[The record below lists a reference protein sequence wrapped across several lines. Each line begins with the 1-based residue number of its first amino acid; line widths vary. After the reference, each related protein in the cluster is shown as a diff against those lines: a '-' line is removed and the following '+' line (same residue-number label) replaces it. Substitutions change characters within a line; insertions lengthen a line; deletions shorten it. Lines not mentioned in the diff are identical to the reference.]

1 MTEKKPDKTRL
12 ALNSQQPRGAHAFGR
27 IAAPGAS
34 QQPTG
39 ALPTGSPKPP
49 PKPKK

>member
-1 MTEKKPDKTRL
+1 MTEKKPDLPRL
-12 ALNSQQPRGAHAFGR
+12 ALNSQQPIGR

-39 ALPTGSPKPP
+39 ALPTGTPKPP